1 MVNANANLSSGF
13 TVRQAVRDLGGSL
26 CAHTVRVAQDLDAWV
41 EYDAGA
47 SLGHDCNDSWWQ
59 DLRRDTQNTAL
70 MKTVTGGL
78 GSDFFHEFTL
88 NIYAVQQ
95 AAPGVPERVCPWAAH
110 LEMVVQDFYGQDD
123 SKAIAL
129 VVLAIVDQP
138 DKYYLKLVERSRASD
153 TMLTTWENYQ
163 DRYMVIYKE
172 GTKLI
177 ALAYQDAAH
186 TILEDRAEITLT
198 ADHDFQ
204 YVSMPMVWGQAG
216 AETSSGLVDPVFGS
230 FEQLPCGFAVRR
242 EGSQNLG
249 AKLEIPQST
258 FTDLRGGLFVG
269 VDASEELYA
278 HVDVSYDRIFGECWQ
293 RKVWFD
299 GTYYWRAYYSI
310 ALDSFIFEYIHKTG
324 LSGNVWTENAN
335 ARVDASGFDAS
346 AIEADFSVRGAE
358 NGIPISLV
366 YSDGR
371 DVWVA
376 ESDEASVLG
385 WAWENLTKV
394 LDATAPDWYHYV
406 ALFGDRRTPI
416 NGLYVAAV
424 YYDDA
429 PGAVQYVR
437 LSEQTTAGD
446 ITGWNAVEDVSN
458 TANTNK
464 ILGVQ
469 GRSTGS
475 TGPAKKEIIVIY
487 KEGIALRSRYH
498 RASAGWEAIQ
508 DIDTTT
514 SNRKSKAG
522 FDAEHYEELG
532 LLDTHLIYIDA
543 DGSVRAAERDSGA
556 AEVWGLFVT
565 LDSSTAEHE
574 NVCISSAGV
583 IQTFI
588 WQDKHSIAYRQH
600 LCNPERWI
608 PGLGDPYNQFDPSTE
623 AVVTT
628 TAQPEQMQMADG
640 LMAGD
645 AVVISWIGVIAATSG
660 IGWGILTPATIEDLA
675 GEFIVRHSDNQSLV
689 AGFNAAALNEELP
702 GEFIVRHS
710 ASVNIPAGLVVRH
723 PGSNDLGASF
733 DGQVSLN
740 IPAEFSVRRSWLEEL
755 PAEFVAAQGSQS
767 LAAEFI
773 VRPTGSANLLGTI
786 NVVHFLTLSGEFEVR
801 SSSSED
807 LAAELIVRHPGAEDL
822 AAAFSVFAGSST
834 DLLGGFISR
843 QAIAPTEG
851 VLIAY
856 DPRALFNYEVD
867 VGTGFTGGIKEGSD
881 PVRKVAGEASM
892 KVATRYEAKRNDYIT
907 FGWRYRYPEI
917 PEQSRDLGAS
927 FVVNQLDFETWTNPA
942 FSGAWYQAIAESFAQ
957 VNAESDHLEVG
968 TFNPADSEDVIGGL
982 WCFIGTMK
990 KYLGCDVSFNVQ
1002 FQDPYPTGAS
1012 GGSSPSAGLSA
1023 DRVPSAGGPNQI
1035 LVYYEVAS
1043 GEWHLNVGDSSG
1055 TTDVDLTGDVADFE
1069 ARHLYRI
1076 IWETPSQY
1084 PATGRVRLYIDG
1096 ALKQTITTN
1105 VPSLLQGFSCGA
1117 TINLVG
1123 ALLRP
1128 ATKLYTFD
1136 DGT

>member
-1 MVNANANLSSGF
+1 MNLLCGF
-13 TVRQAVRDLGGSL
+13 TVN
-26 CAHTVRVAQDLDAWV
+26 QD
-41 EYDAGA
+41 
-47 SLGHDCNDSWWQ
+47 
-59 DLRRDTQNTAL
+59 
-70 MKTVTGGL
+70 
-78 GSDFFHEFTL
+78 
-88 NIYAVQQ
+88 
-95 AAPGVPERVCPWAAH
+95 
-110 LEMVVQDFYGQDD
+110 
-123 SKAIAL
+123 
-129 VVLAIVDQP
+129 
-138 DKYYLKLVERSRASD
+138 
-153 TMLTTWENYQ
+153 
-163 DRYMVIYKE
+163 
-172 GTKLI
+172 
-177 ALAYQDAAH
+177 
-186 TILEDRAEITLT
+186 
-198 ADHDFQ
+198 
-204 YVSMPMVWGQAG
+204 
-216 AETSSGLVDPVFGS
+216 
-230 FEQLPCGFAVRR
+230 
-242 EGSQNLG
+242 SQNLP
-249 AKLEIPQST
+249 A
-258 FTDLRGGLFVG
+258 GLFVG

-293 RKVWFD
+293 RKIWFD
-299 GTYYWRAYYSI
+299 GTYYWRAYYST

-324 LSGNVWTENAN
+324 LSGNIWAENAN

-394 LDATAPDWYHYV
+394 LDATAPDWYRYV
-406 ALFGDRRTPI
+406 ALFGDRKTPI
-416 NGLYVAAV
+416 NDLYVAAV

-446 ITGWNAVEDVSN
+446 ITGWNAVEDISN

-475 TGPAKKEIIVIY
+475 TGPAKKEIIIIY

-514 SNRKSKAG
+514 SNKKSKAG
-522 FDAEHYEELG
+522 FDAEHYEEFG
-532 LLDTHLIYIDA
+532 LLDTHIIYIDA

-588 WQDKHSIAYRQH
+588 WQDEHQIAYRQH

-608 PGLGDPYNQFDPSTE
+608 PALGDPYNQFDPSTE
-623 AVVTT
+623 AIVTT

-660 IGWGILTPATIEDLA
+660 IGWGILTPATVEHFI
-675 GEFIVRHSDNQSLV
+675 GEFTVRHSDNQTLA

-710 ASVNIPAGLVVRH
+710 ASVNLLGGFIVRH
-723 PGSNDLGASF
+723 PGSQDLGASF

-740 IPAEFSVRRSWLEEL
+740 ISAEFSVRRSWLEEL

-786 NVVHFLTLSGEFEVR
+786 NVIHVLTLAGEFEVR

-807 LAAELIVRHPGAEDL
+807 LTAELIVRHPGAEDL
-822 AAAFSVFAGSST
+822 AAAFSVTGTASVN
-834 DLLGGFISR
+834 LLGGFISR
-843 QAIAPTEG
+843 QAISPTGG
-851 VLIAY
+851 VIIAY
-856 DPRALFNYEVD
+856 DPRPFFNYELGI
-867 VGTGFTGGIKEGSD
+867 GTGFTGGIKEGSD
-881 PVRKVAGEASM
+881 KTRKAAGEASM
-892 KVATRYEAKRNDYIT
+892 KVATRYEAKRNDYVA

-917 PEQSRDLGAS
+917 GIVHRNLSGGFL
-927 FVVNQLDFETWTNPA
+927 VNQLPTVTEGLRDYTGPA
-942 FSGAWYQAIAESFAQ
+942 GWQAWVNGSGDLVFGALIVPKTDGTIDVHARALSTANRNISLTTYRAWKPAVGSPITMIWES
-957 VNAESDHLEVG
+957 EVS
-968 TFNPADSEDVIGGL
+968 ALV
-982 WCFIGTMK
+982 
-990 KYLGCDVSFNVQ
+990 
-1002 FQDPYPTGAS
+1002 S
-1012 GGSSPSAGLSA
+1012 GGARYSTFALGALSMAEHPEYAEDTIEIIYTGDTGQDQLVFHTAKAG
-1023 DRVPSAGGPNQI
+1023 QHE
-1035 LVYYEVAS
+1035 Y
-1043 GEWHLNVGDSSG
+1043 
-1055 TTDVDLTGDVADFE
+1055 TDLTGVWDPEDKQA
-1069 ARHLYRI
+1069 YRI
-1076 IWETPSQY
+1076 VWSTTQVLLY
-1084 PATGRVRLYIDG
+1084 VDNVLRATHNTRVPDQDLHFAVSAS
-1096 ALKQTITTN
+1096 ALNDQIPPDTVDAILTLHSFS
-1105 VPSLLQGFSCGA
+1105 PLL
-1117 TINLVG
+1117 
-1123 ALLRP
+1123 
-1128 ATKLYTFD
+1128 
-1136 DGT
+1136 